1 MEPYNYCG
9 IFYHFPCFDAGYGA
23 LNSYLYYKHFSNE
36 KYTFKFHGLES
47 SQDKFEDIE
56 PEDYKI
62 IIILDL
68 EMFEE
73 DIDFIEEN
81 TEIQFIYFDH
91 HESWKNKYLNEYKER
106 IDKCENLQLIYD
118 MDNKS
123 SACLLSY
130 NYFKKQS
137 LNITNNN
144 IKEVEN
150 IYSKNLLLICEYI
163 SDTDTGQFKLENHSN
178 FKGGL
183 CDYIKYPQKMF
194 QFKSK
199 NTFEDKMNELL
210 EIDINE
216 LLERGK
222 KEKINY
228 VNNAKN
234 ELINNT
240 IDLVKF
246 PEGEQF
252 FICFLKK
259 KSLRNAIGPILG
271 KISQKYNYLPIGG
284 LVYPFAGKYKFS
296 MRTYINGA
304 YDVSEIAK
312 RYNNG
317 GGHKDA
323 AAFTLSYKLFES
335 LIVNDVSI
343 NIKKDIEDI
352 DIKEFIDR
360 V

>member
-1 MEPYNYCG
+1 MESYNYCG
-9 IFYHFPCFDAGYGA
+9 IFYHFPCFDGGFGA
-23 LNSYLYYKHFSNE
+23 LNTYLYFKNYSKE

-47 SQDKFEDIE
+47 SKEKFEDID

-62 IIILDL
+62 IIVLDL
-68 EMFEE
+68 EMFES

-81 TEIQFIYFDH
+81 TEIKFIFFDH

-118 MDNKS
+118 MENNS

-130 NYFKKQS
+130 NYFKNES
-137 LNITNNN
+137 LNITNSN
-144 IKEVEN
+144 IKKVEN
-150 IYSKNLLLICEYI
+150 IYTKNLFLMCEYI
-163 SDTDTGQFKLENHSN
+163 SDNDTGQFKLPEHSN

-210 EIDINE
+210 EIDAKE
-216 LLERGK
+216 LIKKGK

-228 VNNAKN
+228 IKRTKN
-234 ELINNT
+234 ELLNNK

-246 PEGEQF
+246 SEGEQF
-252 FICFLKK
+252 FICFMKK

-271 KISQKYNYLPIGG
+271 KISQKYNYLPVGG
-284 LVYPFAGKYKFS
+284 IVYPFEGKYKFS
-296 MRTYINGA
+296 MRTYKNGD

-312 RYNNG
+312 RYNG

-323 AAFTLSYKLFES
+323 AAFILSFKLFES
-335 LIVNDVSI
+335 LIVNDVSV

-352 DIKEFIDR
+352 EIDEFIDR